1 MNELNYHE
9 ELAKYYPSLLR
20 KQFIT
25 LVLTHSKGAVILRA
39 KPCHNGTFINLD
51 FTQNDKFIGFRTV
64 SLLELEPIY
73 RQQQKEIDND

>member
-25 LVLTHSKGAVILRA
+25 VALPYPKGTVILRA
-39 KPCHNGTFINLD
+39 KPCHNGTFINLE
-51 FTQNDKFIGFRTV
+51 FTQSDKFIGFRTV

-73 RQQQKEIDND
+73 RKQQKEIDND